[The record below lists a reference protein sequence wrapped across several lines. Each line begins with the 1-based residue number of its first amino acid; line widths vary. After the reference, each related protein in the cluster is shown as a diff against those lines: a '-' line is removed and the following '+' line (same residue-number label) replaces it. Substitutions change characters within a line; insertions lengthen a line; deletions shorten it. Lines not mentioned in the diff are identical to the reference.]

1 MPALDTDRKIAGLY
15 IFSTTIALLLP
26 DALSVWLESI
36 VIKEVW
42 KAMMQGYSGWF
53 DFVMSASRYIEMFA
67 FILMGYLFVVV
78 LSFKRIKKIPMDE
91 ALKSIE

>member
-1 MPALDTDRKIAGLY
+1 MLALDTDRKIAGLY

-53 DFVMSASRYIEMFA
+53 DFVMSASRYVCFYTDGI
-67 FILMGYLFVVV
+67 FVCC
-78 LSFKRIKKIPMDE
+78 SFEFQENKENTDG
-91 ALKSIE
+91 

>member
-1 MPALDTDRKIAGLY
+1 MLALDTDRKIAGLY

-53 DFVMSASRYIEMFA
+53 DFVMSASRYIE
-67 FILMGYLFVVV
+67 IFVCC
-78 LSFKRIKKIPMDE
+78 SFEFQENKENTDG
-91 ALKSIE
+91 